1 MVEVHTRE
9 YPDLKMQA
17 EFTPGIK
24 PGRNGPSVNNQ
35 LKVLKSEVSIRLFS
49 QLNDKRCIGFSL
61 DGADMLIITI
71 LLLIRLALFSSQ
83 IHK

>member
-61 DGADMLIITI
+61 DGAGYVDYYY
-71 LLLIRLALFSSQ
+71 LAADKVGFIFQSNP
-83 IHK
+83 